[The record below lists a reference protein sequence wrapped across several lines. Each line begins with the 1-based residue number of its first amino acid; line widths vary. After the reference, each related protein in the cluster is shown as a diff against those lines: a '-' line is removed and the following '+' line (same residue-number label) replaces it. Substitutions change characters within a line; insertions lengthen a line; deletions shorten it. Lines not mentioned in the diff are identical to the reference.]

1 MMNSEN
7 LIRNTYSEEMIHR
20 ISKPKVQL
28 LSLERVRLDI
38 NKLIN
43 NCDNLIINPGIE
55 EKGKYFDNLLN
66 TCYDSGEI

>member
-1 MMNSEN
+1 MDNTTM
-7 LIRNTYSEEMIHR
+7 IRNTYIEETVNR

-38 NKLIN
+38 NKLIIN
-43 NCDNLIINPGIE
+43 STDLTINPQIE

-66 TCYDSGEI
+66 TCYDLGEL

>member
-1 MMNSEN
+1 MNNVHMIS
-7 LIRNTYSEEMIHR
+7 NTYIEEMVNR

-38 NKLIN
+38 NKLIS
-43 NCDNLIINPGIE
+43 NCDDLIVNPEIE

-66 TCYDSGEI
+66 TCYDLGEI